1 MQENAQL
8 CAKKRGNGQE
18 DHFGAPKSAL
28 IGVEGDVV
36 GCMVVCHGT
45 SPSKVESKVHYF
57 SVGGGYGGPGGD
69 ARAGDDEGGRKGAV
83 GLKLNAGS
91 WRAPHSPVLP
101 STFTFT
107 LLANPHNTAASSP
120 HNSDSRNLRAISQQ
134 HTFVMTLQSQT

>member
-57 SVGGGYGGPGGD
+57 SVGGGYGGQVEMRGQGMMKVGGKE
-69 ARAGDDEGGRKGAV
+69 RWG
-83 GLKLNAGS
+83 
-91 WRAPHSPVLP
+91 
-101 STFTFT
+101 
-107 LLANPHNTAASSP
+107 
-120 HNSDSRNLRAISQQ
+120 
-134 HTFVMTLQSQT
+134 